1 LKLLRIIVVVHA
13 IGVFA
18 QAVFAGQFLSGLD
31 GAVYWHEVAGWSV
44 LALCLL
50 QIAVSVSLRVP
61 CRGTLPFALSSSLI
75 FLAEALQAGTGYGR
89 FLEVHVPLGALI
101 LAGLAA
107 QLMWVFR
114 V

>member
-1 LKLLRIIVVVHA
+1 MKFLRAILVVHG

-44 LALCLL
+44 LALCLM

-61 CRGTLPFALSSSLI
+61 RGATLPFALSSSLI